1 MKGVKIMSK
10 REENR
15 RKIASYVFKRAWKLF
30 KKQGAKYM
38 YTFATCL
45 KLAWRIVRGYA
56 HLSFSKV
63 RGVSFKNSDGKSRQ
77 SVIAALRKYS
87 PEQISLY
94 FEREPD
100 NPYDPNAIKVMAKV
114 AGKGSAQIGY
124 VAKELAE
131 YISVELD
138 LNRKA
143 VVILEDITGV
153 PSRMLGVN
161 FRYILV

>member
-1 MKGVKIMSK
+1 MSK
-10 REENR
+10 KEQNR

-56 HLSFSKV
+56 RLNFSKV
-63 RGVSFKNSDGKSRQ
+63 RGVSFKNIDGISRQ
-77 SVIAALRKYS
+77 SVIAALSKYAT
-87 PEQISLY
+87 EEISLY

-100 NPYDPNAIKVMAKV
+100 NPYDPNAIKIMAKV

-131 YISVELD
+131 DLAVEMD
-138 LNRKA
+138 LNRKV
-143 VVILEDITGV
+143 VVILEEITGRS
-153 PSRMLGVN
+153 SRMLGVN
-161 FRYILV
+161 YRYILV

>member
-56 HLSFSKV
+56 QLSFSKV
-63 RGVSFKNSDGKSRQ
+63 RGVSFKNSDGKRRQ

-87 PEQISLY
+87 SEEISLF

-100 NPYDPNAIKVMAKV
+100 NPYDPNAVKVMARV

-131 YISVELD
+131 DLSVELD
-138 LNRKA
+138 LKRKA
-143 VVILEDITGV
+143 VVILEGITGV